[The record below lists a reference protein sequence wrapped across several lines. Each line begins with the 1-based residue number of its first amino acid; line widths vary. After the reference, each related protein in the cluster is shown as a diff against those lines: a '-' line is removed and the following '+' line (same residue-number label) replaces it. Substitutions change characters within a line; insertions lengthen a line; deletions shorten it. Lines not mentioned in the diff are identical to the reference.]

1 MEPISVQELHQDGAG
16 VGRGQAIEHP
26 KGVKDWGNCGV
37 VSRVNVQFP
46 ANVNKVKFIDVLFE
60 MNAYI

>member
-1 MEPISVQELHQDGAG
+1 MEPISVQELHQDGAS
-16 VGRGQAIEHP
+16 VGRGQAIEHT
-26 KGVKDWGNCGV
+26 KGVKDRSNCGV
-37 VSRVNVQFP
+37 VSRVNVQLP